1 MSSIVNVVLPIFA
14 LILLGY
20 LCRRTDRLGP
30 TAASEINRFVVW
42 LALPSLLFTATATAS
57 WEEIWHPGFVLSF
70 SVGCLA
76 VFAATLAYRMTQGRS
91 LVDASLDALSA
102 SYANT
107 GYMGIPLCVL
117 IFGEE
122 GLEPALVASLL
133 VVCVLF
139 ALSIACVEA
148 GLHRDQPLG
157 QALRKAGGAL
167 IRHPLVVSPLLGVLW
182 ALTGVPLP
190 APLAQ
195 LLDWLGAATAPAAL
209 VSLGLFL
216 AQPQTGRSDGVW
228 PIVAIKLLV
237 QPLVT
242 WLLAF
247 VVFDLPPLWA
257 YSALLLSAL
266 PTGTGPFMLAEFY
279 RREAALVSRV
289 ILYST
294 LVSLLTLSAGLY
306 LLGL

>member
-20 LCRRTDRLGP
+20 LCRRTGRLGE

-42 LALPSLLFTATATAS
+42 LALPSLLFKATATAS
-57 WEEIWHPGFVLSF
+57 WEAIWHPGFIVAF
-70 SVGCLA
+70 TAGCLG
-76 VFAATLAYRMTQGRS
+76 VFAVTLLYRMAQRRS

-117 IFGEE
+117 LLGDE
-122 GLEPALVASLL
+122 ALQPTLISCLIVL
-133 VVCVLF
+133 CILF
-139 ALSIACVEA
+139 AITIVCIET
-148 GLHRDQPLG
+148 GLHAG
-157 QALRKAGGAL
+157 QSVGHTLLKVGRALAC
-167 IRHPLVVSPLLGVLW
+167 HPLVVSPVLGALW
-182 ALTGVPLP
+182 ALSALPLYQ
-190 APLAQ
+190 PLEQ
-195 LLDWLGAATAPAAL
+195 LLDMLGAATAPAAL

-216 AQPQTGRSDGVW
+216 AHSQTGRSDGVW

-237 QPLVT
+237 QPLIT
-242 WLLAF
+242 WFLAF
-247 VVFDLPPLWA
+247 VVFELPPVWA

-266 PTGTGPFMLAEFY
+266 PTGTGPFMLAELY
-279 RREAALVSRV
+279 KREAALVSRV
-289 ILYST
+289 ILFST
-294 LVSLLTLSAGLY
+294 LASLVTLSACLY